1 MKHKLVVQNSEV
13 QDWIQSKDHKLT
25 QDENSYDYEELKD
38 CLSDPNSQ
46 MVQTLNQNA
55 EWYKISDGDESE
67 EIYIV
72 INKTASS
79 KPSDSGEVKTANEVE
94 SDKENTEEYWEIT
107 KKIIDNKKLQKNI
120 EKMYNQDVENE
131 RKWRD

>member
-1 MKHKLVVQNSEV
+1 M
-13 QDWIQSKDHKLT
+13 
-25 QDENSYDYEELKD
+25 
-38 CLSDPNSQ
+38 
-46 MVQTLNQNA
+46 
-55 EWYKISDGDESE
+55 
-67 EIYIV
+67 